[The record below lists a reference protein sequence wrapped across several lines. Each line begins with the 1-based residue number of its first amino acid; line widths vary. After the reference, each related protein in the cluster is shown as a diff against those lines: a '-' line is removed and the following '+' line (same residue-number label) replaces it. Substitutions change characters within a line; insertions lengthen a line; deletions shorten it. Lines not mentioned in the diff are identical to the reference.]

1 MTFIFR
7 YEWPS
12 SSAASGF
19 HLPVLWVDG
28 MANYLDGG
36 QCERRTLMSTGGFH
50 LLLRM
55 TFIFRYEW
63 PSSSATSGFHLHVLW
78 VDGMATYFGGGQ
90 CERRPPRCLQVAFI
104 FRYA

>member
-1 MTFIFR
+1 MAFICFIFR

-36 QCERRTLMSTGGFH
+36 QCERR
-50 LLLRM
+50 LLAV
-55 TFIFRYEW
+55 
-63 PSSSATSGFHLHVLW
+63 SSGRGRFV
-78 VDGMATYFGGGQ
+78 
-90 CERRPPRCLQVAFI
+90 PRCLQVAFI
-104 FRYA
+104 FRYE

>member
-1 MTFIFR
+1 MAFISR

-19 HLPVLWVDG
+19 HLPMLWVDG

-36 QCERRTLMSTGGFH
+36 QCERRTSMSTGGLH

-55 TFIFRYEW
+55 AFTVHYEW
-63 PSSSATSGFHLHVLW
+63 PSSCPWGTPL
-78 VDGMATYFGGGQ
+78 
-90 CERRPPRCLQVAFI
+90 CLGLK
-104 FRYA
+104 